1 MFLFLQM
8 PDKLL
13 EHCRILDQ
21 PENLNNGLGISKRIE
36 HIMQVNVWCGAR
48 VRNMEFN
55 PCGFAN
61 M

>member
-36 HIMQVNVWCGAR
+36 HIMQVNV
-48 VRNMEFN
+48 
-55 PCGFAN
+55 
-61 M
+61 